1 MSSKLKAIAKEQ
13 RDNPTDAES
22 KLWEQL
28 RRGQIDG
35 HKFRRKHVFR
45 SFIVDFACL
54 ERRVVIEIETDDKDR
69 ESSEEKKK
77 DQWLKNRDYIVLYFK
92 ELEVVRDSR
101 GVIPT
106 IERGLKGLP
115 PVEKDV
121 VSKKKATIETNETTA
136 GSEEIKAA
144 PKASKSKDQKVVNV
158 VAEKK
163 ATPKKAA
170 PKKAEKVK
178 EPKTA
183 AKKEEKV
190 LKPKANAKTKP
201 ESSLKEPQVKKPVI
215 SKKEEPKVP
224 IEPVKKVESL
234 KDSASEPAQKAE
246 KVEAAQAVTIP
257 KTKIEPEPVKEN
269 ESVPVVTGAN
279 SQTTNATETEKL
291 LEKIQANDSLS
302 GLTVGDVDFSNIEF
316 MDNANFS
323 GVIFS
328 GVTNFS
334 GARFKNGADFS
345 DAQFTGSSG
354 PDFSKVTFVVGG
366 KVDFVDTFFSKDSL
380 ADFSSIKAET
390 PQNIQFENVF
400 LGRASFLNTDVSQ
413 FQFKNIQLC
422 QLPLKDEDW
431 FDFFS
436 FLKRN
441 IIGIKTWSE
450 FKVQVK
456 NFLPIALSP
465 EPVKRIGLVDEVWNE
480 VANNGQT
487 RLMDSEYYRQVSEL
501 YKQFWKNFQRNKV
514 YSLTVDLRYGEYE
527 TSQK

>member
-1 MSSKLKAIAKEQ
+1 MSSKLKATAKEQ
-13 RDNPTDAES
+13 RDNPSDAES

-69 ESSEEKKK
+69 ESTEEKKK
-77 DQWLKNRDYIVLYFK
+77 DQWLKSRDYIVLYFK
-92 ELEVVRDSR
+92 EIELIQDPR

-121 VSKKKATIETNETTA
+121 VSKKKATKGSKETT
-136 GSEEIKAA
+136 EEPEKIKAT
-144 PKASKSKDQKVVNV
+144 PKASKSKDQKVKSV

-178 EPKTA
+178 EPKTTV
-183 AKKEEKV
+183 KKEEKT
-190 LKPKANAKTKP
+190 LKPKAKAKTKT
-201 ESSLKEPQVKKPVI
+201 ESNLKEPVI
-215 SKKEEPKVP
+215 AKKEEPKAHV
-224 IEPVKKVESL
+224 EPVKIVESL
-234 KDSASEPAQKAE
+234 KDSKSETTPKAE
-246 KVEAAQAVTIP
+246 KVEAIQADTIP
-257 KTKIEPEPVKEN
+257 KTKIETEFVKES
-269 ESVPVVTGAN
+269 ESVPVVTETK
-279 SQTTNATETEKL
+279 SQNTIATETEKL

-302 GLTVGDVDFSNIEF
+302 GLTVSDVDFSNMEF
-316 MDNANFS
+316 KDNANFS

-328 GVTNFS
+328 GATNFS
-334 GARFKNGADFS
+334 GACFKKGADFS
-345 DAQFTGSSG
+345 DAQFTSSSG
-354 PDFSKVTFVVGG
+354 PNFSKVTFIEGG
-366 KVDFVDTFFSKDSL
+366 KVDFVDTFFSKDSV
-380 ADFSSIKAET
+380 ADFTSIKAET
-390 PQNIQFENVF
+390 PQNIRFENVF
-400 LGRASFLNTDVSQ
+400 LGRASFLNTEVSQ

-450 FKVQVK
+450 FKAQVK

-465 EPVKRIGLVDEVWNE
+465 EPVKRLGLVDEVWNE
-480 VANNGQT
+480 VAKNGQT
-487 RLMDSEYYRQVSEL
+487 RLMDSEYYRQVNEL
-501 YKQFWKNFQRNKV
+501 YKQFRKNFQRNKV